1 MLLVLEWVLSPSA
14 ELIVDFALIIFA
26 ESKYGYFTDNKTSI
40 KHVEW
45 IKKKQMKM
53 KSRQVSNLDYT
64 DVDSKDMHKGGKL
77 WMHKWNNCDVN
88 FIFKILI
95 L

>member
-40 KHVEW
+40 KRVEW
-45 IKKKQMKM
+45 IKKPNENEIKTIVKPGLYWSWFQGHAQRRKAM
-53 KSRQVSNLDYT
+53 NA
-64 DVDSKDMHKGGKL
+64 
-77 WMHKWNNCDVN
+77 
-88 FIFKILI
+88 
-95 L
+95 